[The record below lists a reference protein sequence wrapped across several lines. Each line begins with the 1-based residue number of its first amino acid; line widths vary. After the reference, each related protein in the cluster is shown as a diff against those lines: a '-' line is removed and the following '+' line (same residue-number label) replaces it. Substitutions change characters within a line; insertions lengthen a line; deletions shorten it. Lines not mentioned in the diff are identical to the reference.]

1 MDITTR
7 EQLQALFKAP
17 SEGAVK
23 KVQHTLE
30 PHIRAFIAASP
41 FVLVSSANAEGHAD
55 VSPKGD
61 PAGFVR
67 VLDDH
72 TLLIP
77 ERPGNNRL
85 DTFYNLLDN
94 PHVGLFFLVPGKRE
108 TLRVSGRARITTDA
122 ALLEPSKLHGKLPV
136 AALVVSVDEA
146 MFQCAKCIVRSELW
160 NPERQAGAKQLATLG
175 QVLADQIG
183 GFDPVKMDERLEKA
197 YRENL
202 Y

>member
-1 MDITTR
+1 
-7 EQLQALFKAP
+7 
-17 SEGAVK
+17 V
-23 KVQHTLE
+23 V
-30 PHIRAFIAASP
+30 
-41 FVLVSSANAEGHAD
+41 VSSTDAQGNAD

-67 VLDDH
+67 VLDER

-85 DTFYNLLDN
+85 DTFYNLLEN

-108 TLRVSGRARITTDA
+108 TLRVSGRARITIDA
-122 ALLEPSKLHGKLPV
+122 DLLAPSALHGKLP
-136 AALVVSVDEA
+136 AAGLVVAVDEV

-160 NPERQAGAKQLATLG
+160 NPARHEAAGTLATLG

-183 GFDPVKMDERLEKA
+183 GMDPVKTDEMLEKA
-197 YRENL
+197 YREKL